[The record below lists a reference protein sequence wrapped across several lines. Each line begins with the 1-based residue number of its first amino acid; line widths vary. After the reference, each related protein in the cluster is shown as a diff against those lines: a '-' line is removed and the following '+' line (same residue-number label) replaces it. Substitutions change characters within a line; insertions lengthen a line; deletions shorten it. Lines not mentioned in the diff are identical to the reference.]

1 MYFENNRTLSVVPG
15 WTAEFIFRYQV
26 SMSGDGWGLVLHGPE
41 LKTIDL
47 FKDFLAYCGKD
58 PAEWSDGELMSLLTV
73 SKDGRC
79 LKIHGTYDGDS
90 DWTLDL
96 RTGRWV
102 KIKVDR
108 VDPWAEEEDAAG
120 DGTMAMTRSQML
132 FNLIGLVV
140 AGHCVLF
147 IGIAWYVFTRDPS
160 PASEG
165 AWHFVR
171 GYGALLIVMIGGG
184 AVANFARGRLSRW
197 PTRFM
202 IAGYCLSILL
212 LPLAF
217 WGLGTLWRERR
228 RQEEQRSSADP

>member
-1 MYFENNRTLSVVPG
+1 VDGGIHLSLPGLDEWRWLGAGAARARAEDDRPLQGLPRVLWKGSCGVVGRGADEPADRFQG
-15 WTAEFIFRYQV
+15 W
-26 SMSGDGWGLVLHGPE
+26 
-41 LKTIDL
+41 
-47 FKDFLAYCGKD
+47 
-58 PAEWSDGELMSLLTV
+58 SL
-73 SKDGRC
+73 

-108 VDPWAEEEDAAG
+108 ADPWAEEEDAAG
-120 DGTMAMTRSQML
+120 DGTMSMTRSQML

-165 AWHFVR
+165 VWHFVR

-217 WGLGTLWRERR
+217 WGLGALWRERR